1 MSVIQVTN
9 LTFAYDGSYDT
20 IFEHVSFQIDSN
32 WKTGLTGR
40 NGRGKTTLLSLLLGR
55 YPYQGEISASVEFSY
70 FPEPIQRED
79 APVRHVLAEIAPQAE
94 EWELM
99 RELSLLE
106 LSEEMLDRPFSTL
119 SPGEQTK
126 IHLAALFCL
135 ENAFLLIDE
144 PTNHLDAAGRE
155 LLAAYLKRKQGFLL
169 VSHDRAFLDGCVD
182 HMLALNKTSI
192 EVQRGNFT
200 SWWKNKARQQ
210 QFEQE
215 KQEKLRQEA
224 SRLSTAASRTKG
236 WSDVV
241 EKRKYHSDNSGLK
254 VDRGYVGHK
263 SAKMMK
269 RSKLIQRRRQE
280 ALEETTQLLRD
291 AEREESLAISPL
303 SYHAA
308 RLLEAKDLT
317 ISYGEHPLFYPIT
330 FTVSQ
335 GDRVALVGK
344 NGCGKS
350 SVLKLI
356 LGQAISYQGQLLQG
370 SQLRIS
376 YVSQYTDHLS
386 GGLNAYAQTH
396 EVEETQMKTILRK
409 LGFSR
414 EQFDKDLSEYSA
426 GQKKKVLLARSL
438 CQRAHLYLWDEPL
451 NFVDVL
457 SRMQL
462 EDLILTYRPTL
473 LFVEHDHKFCQTIAT
488 RQIAMEPCR

>member
-1 MSVIQVTN
+1 MSVIQATN
-9 LTFAYDGSYDT
+9 LTFAYDGSLDT
-20 IFEHVSFQIDSN
+20 IFEHVNFQIDSS

-40 NGRGKTTLLSLLLGR
+40 NGRGKTTLLSLLLGK
-55 YPYQGEISASVEFSY
+55 YPYQGTISASVDFTY
-70 FPEPIQRED
+70 FPYPVSHGEEP
-79 APVRHVLAEIAPQAE
+79 VLHILTEIAPQAE
-94 EWELM
+94 EWELL

-106 LSEEMLDRPFSTL
+106 LSEEILARPFVTL

-126 IHLAALFCL
+126 VLLAALFCR
-135 ENAFLLIDE
+135 ENAYLLIDE
-144 PTNHLDAAGRE
+144 PTNHLDAFGRE
-155 LLAAYLKRKQGFLL
+155 LLADYLKRKRGFLL

-192 EVQRGNFT
+192 EVQRGNFS
-200 SWWKNKARQQ
+200 SWWENKARKL

-215 KQEKLRQEA
+215 EQEKLRQEA
-224 SRLSTAASRTKG
+224 RRLSVAAGRTKI
-236 WSDVV
+236 WSDQV
-241 EKRKYHSDNSGLK
+241 EKRKYGSENSGLK

-280 ALEETTQLLRD
+280 ALEETTQLLKD
-291 AEREESLAISPL
+291 AEGEESLAISPL
-303 SYHAA
+303 PYHTA
-308 RLLEAKDLT
+308 RLLEVRNLT
-317 ISYGEHPLFYPIT
+317 ISYGKQPLFSPIT
-330 FTVSQ
+330 FSVSQ

-350 SVLKLI
+350 SMLKLI
-356 LGQAISYQGQLLQG
+356 QGESLSYQGCLLRG

-386 GGLNAYAQTH
+386 GPLNRFAQTQQ
-396 EVEETQMKTILRK
+396 VDETQLKTILRK

-414 EQFDKDLSEYSA
+414 AQFDTDLSQYSS
-426 GQKKKVLLARSL
+426 GQKKKVLLACSL
-438 CQRAHLYLWDEPL
+438 CQKAHLYLWDEPL

-462 EDLILTYRPTL
+462 ENLILSYRPTM
-473 LFVEHDHKFCQTIAT
+473 LFVEHDHMFCQTIAT
-488 RQIAMEPCR
+488 HQVILAPLS